1 MTLCSARRIYPPAP
15 HNMLPYTAAEACTA
29 DRSCVTLR
37 AAADGAVRWQVAQ
50 GIAYREET
58 ARVVTEERER
68 VQAEDN
74 NSLERGI

>member
-1 MTLCSARRIYPPAP
+1 
-15 HNMLPYTAAEACTA
+15 MLPYAAAEA
-29 DRSCVTLR
+29 CVTLR
-37 AAADGAVRWQVAQ
+37 AADGAGCWQVAQ

-74 NSLERGI
+74 NSLKRGI